1 MVAQPAV
8 AAGDDATSLRVG
20 AQPTC
25 HQAPLPAHPFLV
37 KEDSSAYSLVVA
49 EDNGETG
56 PDGPSLMPKDFQT
69 FAVVE
74 MWDKVSFVDGYN
86 RTVVMGS
93 EAVAVNKNLGVA
105 VDYLLVDETVNRL
118 APVVLAGYKYQD
130 NCAHLSLVQ
139 SMVTPNLLTQK
150 LGGRQRPS

>member
-1 MVAQPAV
+1 M
-8 AAGDDATSLRVG
+8 G

-25 HQAPLPAHPFLV
+25 HQAPLPVHPFLV
-37 KEDSSAYSLVVA
+37 KEDSSAYSLAVA

-56 PDGPSLMPKDFQT
+56 LNDPSLMPKDFQT

-74 MWDKVSFVDGYN
+74 MWDKGSFVDGYN
-86 RTVVMGS
+86 RMVVMGS
-93 EAVAVNKNLGVA
+93 EAVAVNKNLVVA
-105 VDYLLVDETVNRL
+105 VDYLLVDEMVNRL
-118 APVVLAGYKYQD
+118 APVVPAVYKHQD

-139 SMVTPNLLTQK
+139 SMVAPSLLTQK